1 MGFGCCQTPKSG
13 ISHSNFRFS
22 RFRIFHDFAS
32 FIFMLHFV
40 YVHHITCY
48 DYFFEVLLS
57 ACIVG
62 DPLPRPPL
70 GGNATLAATKRH
82 LGHSH
87 PGWISWPQGPSFSL
101 LSPRWAPLATHLG
114 TLDVEFFV
122 FIADSNSTENPR
134 MVSFVSRSDTPYCT
148 GTEYFAFCAS
158 ALFSLKKGTLAR
170 AGSVFIFQSFTR
182 LFAFQIAPENPTSL
196 SPGSRRFSRYF

>member
-87 PGWISWPQGPSFSL
+87 PAGFPGPRARRSPFLAHAGLLWPLILGLLTSSFSSSSRIQIPL
-101 LSPRWAPLATHLG
+101 RILEWFRSSLAAILPTAQAPSILR
-114 TLDVEFFV
+114 FV
-122 FIADSNSTENPR
+122 PL
-134 MVSFVSRSDTPYCT
+134 
-148 GTEYFAFCAS
+148 
-158 ALFSLKKGTLAR
+158 LFSL
-170 AGSVFIFQSFTR
+170 
-182 LFAFQIAPENPTSL
+182 
-196 SPGSRRFSRYF
+196 